1 MHTTSNPARESVQLG
16 TILVDVTSQ
25 SRGKY
30 ELNVLREQ
38 CRKLDVEDVYETYVN
53 RARKNLL
60 ISFLAILAFITICYC
75 LLLICFIKFTED
87 IAVYLGLTALTVV
100 VLVINLWKKVFTQF
114 VWIMNSTTVLAV
126 VLLVAMDMTVPI
138 LHLIN
143 HYEISVP
150 LYYSFIIYSIY
161 IFIPTSNF
169 IGSFLLGLLVS
180 TSYIALFILIT
191 YNLRADGSAFIDSQK
206 IVYESLFMVGI
217 NILGLFFR
225 LSRELVIRTTLID
238 KRNCIEENLLLQAA
252 KTQESV
258 LLLTMIPSQIA
269 DKMKE
274 DIKLRVKYSISRK
287 SSVVKETSRL
297 YRKLFIEPHDDVT
310 ILYADMVN
318 YTYLT
323 TTLDVRTLV
332 ETLHDLFVKF
342 DDAALEFNVLRI
354 QFLGDCYY
362 CVGNVSIP
370 NEEHAIACVKLG
382 LRMISDIR
390 QERRSKNLEID
401 MRIGVHTG
409 SVLSG
414 VIGAAKWQFD
424 IYSKD
429 VDIANR
435 LESTG
440 QPGRVHVSRETLRN
454 LHDSFEYEAGTEKA
468 RHDPLLQKYRIQTYL
483 IQFNK
488 QPSPLVS
495 EQSFNELI
503 VQTQSM
509 TSIMKSVHSFDY
521 VRSKIN
527 FEMHK
532 ESNDIPVETVQFQRI
547 FFGKSKQLTRFENAE
562 TKFRQNFS
570 WLFMCFKNWRWEHN
584 YMIQPDIQLKY
595 SVLVSY
601 VIILFTFTMQ
611 AMNETATIYFW
622 VLAGFGNTAML
633 LLLALV
639 WYKKLWEMTHKS
651 KIHKKPRSKISRWF
665 FRLSRSCERSYIFRI
680 CIYFVILTLQLSYT
694 LIQMLDCDR
703 FKIENEQIEI
713 LLFQDGMKADLCFN
727 TWAVTECI
735 ILNLFINFLFSHI
748 TYIIKLV
755 VGVAVLSFYVI
766 LMLVMYDF
774 IYERSLSSNSHL
786 YPEYAHVFVLC
797 VSLFVFNIMNR
808 QKELIARVDYYWKRA
823 LKKKQDDA
831 KFTNDTI
838 SKLISNIL
846 PSHIVDIYMGN
857 QLQNKLY
864 YEEYSNVAVM
874 FATILNYDIEV
885 VGMRVLNEIICDF
898 DEVLSFFKGVNKI
911 EKIKVAGW
919 TYMAACG
926 LHTTGTGHRRSTA
939 TIDDSSFS
947 LSQKWRKEQ
956 WTTELDNKSQIFDY
970 DNEYDRP
977 STSDAVSS
985 RSVRMLN
992 DEEEPVTNDDVVY
1005 VMARFALDLLR
1016 AMRFFN
1022 KSNIYSNEENAMAG
1036 DLRIGIANGPVMAG
1050 VVGLYKPHY
1059 DIWGNAVN
1067 MASRMDSTGIP
1078 NQIQVTEKVANT
1090 LQRHK
1095 INCSYRGKTYVKGRG
1110 SIPTYVID
1118 IDEDLNFERF
1128 SITDDQII

>member
-1 MHTTSNPARESVQLG
+1 
-16 TILVDVTSQ
+16 
-25 SRGKY
+25 
-30 ELNVLREQ
+30 
-38 CRKLDVEDVYETYVN
+38 
-53 RARKNLL
+53 
-60 ISFLAILAFITICYC
+60 
-75 LLLICFIKFTED
+75 
-87 IAVYLGLTALTVV
+87 
-100 VLVINLWKKVFTQF
+100 
-114 VWIMNSTTVLAV
+114 
-126 VLLVAMDMTVPI
+126 MTVPI

-169 IGSFLLGLLVS
+169 VGSLLLGLLVS

-206 IVYESLFMVGI
+206 IVYESLFMMGI

-225 LSRELVIRTTLID
+225 LSRELAIRTTFIN

-274 DIKLRVKYSISRK
+274 DIKLRVKYSTTSRK
-287 SSVVKETSRL
+287 SSIVKETRL

-409 SVLSG
+409 SVMSG

-454 LHDSFEYEAGTEKA
+454 LYDSFEFEAGTEQA

-488 QPSPLVS
+488 HPSPLVS
-495 EQSFNELI
+495 EQSLNELI

-509 TSIMKSVHSFDY
+509 TS
-521 VRSKIN
+521 
-527 FEMHK
+527 
-532 ESNDIPVETVQFQRI
+532 
-547 FFGKSKQLTRFENAE
+547 
-562 TKFRQNFS
+562 
-570 WLFMCFKNWRWEHN
+570 
-584 YMIQPDIQLKY
+584 
-595 SVLVSY
+595 
-601 VIILFTFTMQ
+601 
-611 AMNETATIYFW
+611 
-622 VLAGFGNTAML
+622 
-633 LLLALV
+633 
-639 WYKKLWEMTHKS
+639 
-651 KIHKKPRSKISRWF
+651 
-665 FRLSRSCERSYIFRI
+665 
-680 CIYFVILTLQLSYT
+680 
-694 LIQMLDCDR
+694 LDCDR
-703 FKIENEQIEI
+703 FKYENEQIEI

-808 QKELIARVDYYWKRA
+808 QKELIVRVDYYWKRA

-956 WTTELDNKSQIFDY
+956 WTAELNNKNQIFDY

-977 STSDAVSS
+977 STSDAAPR

-1022 KSNIYSNEENAMAG
+1022 KSNIYSNEENPMAG
-1036 DLRIGIANGPVMAG
+1036 DLRIGIATGPVMAG

-1078 NQIQVTEKVANT
+1078 NQIQVTEQIANT
-1090 LQRHK
+1090 LERHK
-1095 INCSYRGKTYVKGRG
+1095 IQCSYRGKTYVKGRG

-1118 IDEDLNFERF
+1118 IDEDLNFEKF
-1128 SITDDQII
+1128 SITDD